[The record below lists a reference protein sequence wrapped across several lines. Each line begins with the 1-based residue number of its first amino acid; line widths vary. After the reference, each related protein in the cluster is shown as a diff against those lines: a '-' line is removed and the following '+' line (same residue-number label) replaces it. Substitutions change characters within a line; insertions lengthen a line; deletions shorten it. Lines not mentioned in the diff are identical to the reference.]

1 VTTHPETAAALV
13 GMHKAHADEAIISL
27 RRIKEAVAQ
36 GDSREVLAG
45 MISREIRELENLRRT
60 GRRCPVNTLEVA

>member
-1 VTTHPETAAALV
+1 MILHPETVQAVAKMHKEHVDEALV
-13 GMHKAHADEAIISL
+13 SL

>member
-1 VTTHPETAAALV
+1 MTTHPETAAALIE
-13 GMHKAHADEAIISL
+13 MHKAHVIEAITSL

-36 GDSREVLAG
+36 GDSREVLVG

-60 GRRCPVNTLEVA
+60 GRRYPANTLEVA